1 MSNENAT
8 NDNASEQDEEQ
19 SPIADSDLY
28 SIDILGNGNNGT
40 SKNNTSIGTI
50 KKTKPTNYTPFVVM
64 GGVFLLIIAAVF
76 IIVTRNR
83 SRLRKGGLSNSCDS
97 ISISTE
103 ANI

>member
-1 MSNENAT
+1 MSNGNETSGNAAEQEEELNPDADTGFYST
-8 NDNASEQDEEQ
+8 NI
-19 SPIADSDLY
+19 P
-28 SIDILGNGNNGT
+28 GNGNNGT
-40 SKNNTSIGTI
+40 SQDNTSIGAI
-50 KKTKPTNYTPFVVM
+50 KKFKPTNYTPFVVM

-83 SRLRKGGLSNSCDS
+83 SRLRKGGLSNSSDS